1 MAIDP
6 TTKPYE
12 ILAVAVRAEI
22 DAAAIYDD
30 LRGRVKNEVLVQKLQ
45 FLANEEA
52 RHKAI
57 LERLFADKFPDQTL
71 RVPAASPKPAKPV
84 AVDDKT
90 AVLDLFKLAM
100 AKEKE
105 AEEFYK
111 ESKTAIT
118 DAPGRKILDYLSR
131 VERSHYFM
139 LKSEVALL
147 EKFPEYFDV
156 AEFHVGQDL
165 FHVGP

>member
-30 LRGRVKNEVLVQKLQ
+30 LRSRVKNEVLVQKLQ

-57 LERLFADKFPDQTL
+57 LERLFADRFPDQTL
-71 RVPAASPKPAKPV
+71 RVPAASPKPV

-111 ESKTAIT
+111 EAKTAIT
-118 DAPGRKILDYLSR
+118 DAPGRKILDYLGR